1 MDEKLTFKYDSDA
14 DILVIHKRSPY
25 AEQESE
31 DIADGVIANFNPDT
45 DEIESLEILFFS
57 KRFQGKKHFEL
68 PITADFHLAVKV

>member
-1 MDEKLTFKYDSDA
+1 MDEKLTFKYDRDA
-14 DILVIHKRSPY
+14 DILVIHKRQPY

-57 KRFQGKKHFEL
+57 KRFQNKEHFEL
-68 PITADFHLAVKV
+68 PIAADFHIDVKV